1 MALFSLLAYELQKR
15 GLIIDCLEAHFVEDG
30 RHLKPSLV
38 ASNQRRDALRCMDMS
53 MGHRLGDRLL
63 LACIG
68 PLI

>member
-38 ASNQRRDALRCMDMS
+38 ASKSETRCSQMH
-53 MGHRLGDRLL
+53 GHVD
-63 LACIG
+63 G
-68 PLI
+68 PQVR